1 MAEIFRQSPV
11 SFRALPTNTE
21 MRDFWMVVLEYENE
35 TSGQYLVDL
44 SHQTKWDVQSSDLS
58 KLRSAG
64 LKIPKKPG
72 DCLLSDQILISR
84 MNGTQASIWHLGKKT
99 PPTPAESNYT
109 DVTESTTA
117 LAIIGDKTFSITEK
131 LSSLDFPDPR
141 KKTPFLLQGPVSHVI
156 CQAITVSR
164 EKGLEGLMLTCS
176 RGYSSDMV
184 AAILDAGREFGL
196 TPAGEGRFNSWI
208 RQLNE

>member
-11 SFRALPTNTE
+11 IFRALPINTE
-21 MRDFWMVVLEYENE
+21 MREFWMVVLEYENE

-44 SHQTKWDVQSSDLS
+44 SHLTKWDVQSSDLS
-58 KLRSAG
+58 KLRPAG

-84 MNGTQASIWHLGKKT
+84 MNGTQASIWQLGKKT
-99 PPTPAESNYT
+99 LPSSNESNYT

-131 LSSLDFPDPR
+131 LSSLDFLDPR
-141 KKTPFLLQGPVSHVI
+141 KTPPFLLQGPVSDVT
-156 CQAITVSR
+156 CQAISVSK
-164 EKGLEGLMLTCS
+164 EQGSEGLMLTCS
-176 RGYSSDMV
+176 RAYSSDMI

-196 TPAGEGRFNSWI
+196 TPAGEGRFNSWM